1 MALQSSKFLQLP
13 MLPMVP
19 EFPSNRDVPSMR
31 AQLAAWTLLELTV
44 VGAVFPRGAEM
55 DEDFPFVFDDDLQGL
70 KGLDEDH
77 VLIRVEGEVFDG
89 DSIAGLH

>member
-1 MALQSSKFLQLP
+1 
-13 MLPMVP
+13 MLLMVP
-19 EFPSNRDVPSMR
+19 EFPSNREVPSMR

-55 DEDFPFVFDDDLQGL
+55 DEDFPLYFFDGDLEGL

-77 VLIRVEGEVFDG
+77 VLVRVEGEVFDG